1 MIVVK
6 YFGVIAEHTNSTE
19 EQIGLSEL
27 SLSDCVAALTK
38 KHSFEDVQFSI
49 ALNQNLIDKS
59 SDIVLRANDELAFLP
74 PFAGG

>member
-1 MIVVK
+1 
-6 YFGVIAEHTNSTE
+6 
-19 EQIGLSEL
+19 
-27 SLSDCVAALTK
+27 SLPDCVAALMK
-38 KHSFEDVQFSI
+38 KYSFEDVQFSI